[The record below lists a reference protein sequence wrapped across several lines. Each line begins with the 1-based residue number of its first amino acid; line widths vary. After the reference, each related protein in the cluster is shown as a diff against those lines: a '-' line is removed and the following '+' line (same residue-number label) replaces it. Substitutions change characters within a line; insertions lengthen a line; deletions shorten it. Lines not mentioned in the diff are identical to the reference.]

1 MDALLQR
8 IRDIEAARKMAAV
21 LMARYSSRFVRNGA
35 GNISKARLELARR
48 VSAYWATRWL

>member
-1 MDALLQR
+1 MDALLRR

-35 GNISKARLELARR
+35 GKNYISCDPLSFLTFSIA
-48 VSAYWATRWL
+48 